1 MAASSLLQRF
11 QLGQF
16 AGLHRGHMIPLGSRA
31 CYFCAA
37 LTLSEEDLH
46 EYLTEPVS
54 SLPPAIASRLPRL
67 EIFLVPYLER
77 GLETPGRPRAA
88 APEPFVAPDKP
99 DDEQSLASGFL
110 LTATQAVLAFAVKD
124 TEVADYHYRFYR
136 TIAELS

>member
-1 MAASSLLQRF
+1 MAVSGGLQRLK
-11 QLGQF
+11 LGQF
-16 AGLHRGHMIPLGSRA
+16 AGMHRGQMIPLGSRA

-54 SLPPAIASRLPRL
+54 PLPPSIGAGLPRL

-77 GLETPGRPRAA
+77 ASESSGHAKTA

-99 DDEQSLASGFL
+99 SEEHS
-110 LTATQAVLAFAVKD
+110 
-124 TEVADYHYRFYR
+124 
-136 TIAELS
+136 